1 MLLFL
6 KIQLE
11 LHIYLHMPFHSKLI
25 LITVLLSQISFA
37 GTQFLSIPSSA
48 YDLVYFNSPWR
59 NPAVLNHINKVP
71 ELGLAYGNWLAGI
84 QNVGFKWRGQVGK
97 NSGGLD
103 LRYVGLSDIE
113 LRTNTPTS
121 KPLGY
126 YSAYGVSARGIASR
140 EIGVINFGLAVQLI
154 ELEIYNESTKGFAF
168 DFGAIWSVSKNI
180 KLNISA
186 LNLGRMNNLQNSKPQ
201 LPKRLI
207 SSVSYEQKNSSLFLG
222 VESNSL
228 LNDLVYYAGGSS
240 QYKNLIFGG
249 TSTMTEGM
257 KSISG
262 GVSILLGIYTITY
275 GFQWGDQHLGRPQ
288 MLDISIRL
296 P

>member
-1 MLLFL
+1 MLS
-6 KIQLE
+6 
-11 LHIYLHMPFHSKLI
+11 HSKLI

>member
-1 MLLFL
+1 
-6 KIQLE
+6 
-11 LHIYLHMPFHSKLI
+11 MPFHSKLI

-84 QNVGFKWRGQVGK
+84 QNVGFKWRGQMGK

-126 YSAYGVSARGIASR
+126 YSAYGVSARGITSR

-275 GFQWGDQHLGRPQ
+275 GFQWGDQHLGKPQ

>member
-1 MLLFL
+1 
-6 KIQLE
+6 
-11 LHIYLHMPFHSKLI
+11 MPFHSKLI

-113 LRTNTPTS
+113 LRSNTPTS

>member
-1 MLLFL
+1 
-6 KIQLE
+6 
-11 LHIYLHMPFHSKLI
+11 MPFHSKLI
-25 LITVLLSQISFA
+25 LITVLLSQILFA

-84 QNVGFKWRGQVGK
+84 QNVGFKWRGQMGK

-103 LRYVGLSDIE
+103 LRYVGLNDIE

-207 SSVSYEQKNSSLFLG
+207 SSVSYDQKNSSLFLG

>member
-1 MLLFL
+1 
-6 KIQLE
+6 
-11 LHIYLHMPFHSKLI
+11 MPFHSKLI

-97 NSGGLD
+97 NSSGLD

-126 YSAYGVSARGIASR
+126 YLS
-140 EIGVINFGLAVQLI
+140 LI
-154 ELEIYNESTKGFAF
+154 HI
-168 DFGAIWSVSKNI
+168 
-180 KLNISA
+180 
-186 LNLGRMNNLQNSKPQ
+186 
-201 LPKRLI
+201 
-207 SSVSYEQKNSSLFLG
+207 
-222 VESNSL
+222 
-228 LNDLVYYAGGSS
+228 
-240 QYKNLIFGG
+240 
-249 TSTMTEGM
+249 
-257 KSISG
+257 
-262 GVSILLGIYTITY
+262 
-275 GFQWGDQHLGRPQ
+275 
-288 MLDISIRL
+288 
-296 P
+296 

>member
-1 MLLFL
+1 
-6 KIQLE
+6 
-11 LHIYLHMPFHSKLI
+11 MPFHSKLI

-84 QNVGFKWRGQVGK
+84 QNVGFKWRGRVGK

-207 SSVSYEQKNSSLFLG
+207 SSVSYDQKNSSLFLG

-240 QYKNLIFGG
+240 QYKNLTFGG

-262 GVSILLGIYTITY
+262 GVSLLLGIYTITY

>member
-1 MLLFL
+1 
-6 KIQLE
+6 
-11 LHIYLHMPFHSKLI
+11 MPSHSKLI

-97 NSGGLD
+97 NSSGLD

>member
-1 MLLFL
+1 
-6 KIQLE
+6 
-11 LHIYLHMPFHSKLI
+11 MPSHSKLI

-207 SSVSYEQKNSSLFLG
+207 SSVSYDQKNSSLFLG

>member
-1 MLLFL
+1 
-6 KIQLE
+6 
-11 LHIYLHMPFHSKLI
+11 MPFHSKLI

-97 NSGGLD
+97 NSGGLE

-126 YSAYGVSARGIASR
+126 YSAYGVSGRGIASR

>member
-1 MLLFL
+1 ML
-6 KIQLE
+6 
-11 LHIYLHMPFHSKLI
+11 FHSKLI

-97 NSGGLD
+97 NSSGLD

-140 EIGVINFGLAVQLI
+140 EVGVINFGLAVQLI

-262 GVSILLGIYTITY
+262 GVSILLGTYTITY

>member
-1 MLLFL
+1 
-6 KIQLE
+6 
-11 LHIYLHMPFHSKLI
+11 MPSHSKLI

>member
-1 MLLFL
+1 ML
-6 KIQLE
+6 
-11 LHIYLHMPFHSKLI
+11 FHSKLI
-25 LITVLLSQISFA
+25 LITILLSQISFA

>member
-1 MLLFL
+1 
-6 KIQLE
+6 
-11 LHIYLHMPFHSKLI
+11 MPFHSKLI
-25 LITVLLSQISFA
+25 LITVFLSQISFA

-154 ELEIYNESTKGFAF
+154 ELGIYNESTKGFAF

>member
-1 MLLFL
+1 
-6 KIQLE
+6 
-11 LHIYLHMPFHSKLI
+11 MPSHSKLI
-25 LITVLLSQISFA
+25 LITVLLSQILFA

-84 QNVGFKWRGQVGK
+84 QNVGFKWRGQMGK

-168 DFGAIWSVSKNI
+168 DFGAIWPVSKNI

>member
-1 MLLFL
+1 
-6 KIQLE
+6 
-11 LHIYLHMPFHSKLI
+11 MPFHSKLI

-154 ELEIYNESTKGFAF
+154 ELEIYKESTKGFAF

-207 SSVSYEQKNSSLFLG
+207 SSVSYDQKNSSLFLG

>member
-1 MLLFL
+1 
-6 KIQLE
+6 
-11 LHIYLHMPFHSKLI
+11 MPSHSKLI
-25 LITVLLSQISFA
+25 LITVLLSQILFA

-113 LRTNTPTS
+113 LRANTPTS

-207 SSVSYEQKNSSLFLG
+207 SSVSYDQKNSSLFLG

>member
-1 MLLFL
+1 ML
-6 KIQLE
+6 
-11 LHIYLHMPFHSKLI
+11 FHSKLI
-25 LITVLLSQISFA
+25 LITIFVFQTLFA
-37 GTQFLSIPSSA
+37 GIQFLSIPSSA
-48 YDLVYFNSPWR
+48 YDLVYFNTPWR

-84 QNVGFKWRGQVGK
+84 QNMGFKWRGQLGK

-126 YSAYGVSARGIASR
+126 YSAYGISARGITSR
-140 EIGVINFGLAVQLI
+140 ELGAVNFGLAVQLI
-154 ELEIYNESTKGFAF
+154 ELEIYQESAKGFAL
-168 DFGAIWSVSKNI
+168 DFGAVWSVSKNI
-180 KLNISA
+180 KFNISA
-186 LNLGRMNNLQNSKPQ
+186 LNLGRMNKLQASAPK

-207 SSVSYEQKNSSLFLG
+207 SSVSYEHKNSSFFLG
-222 VESNSL
+222 TESNSL
-228 LNDLVYYAGGSS
+228 LNDIVYYAGGSS
-240 QYKNLIFGG
+240 KYKNLVFGG
-249 TSTMTEGM
+249 TSTMTKGM
-257 KSISG
+257 KNVSG
-262 GVSILLGIYTITY
+262 GVSFLIGIYTITY

>member
-1 MLLFL
+1 
-6 KIQLE
+6 
-11 LHIYLHMPFHSKLI
+11 MPSHSKLI
-25 LITVLLSQISFA
+25 LITILLSQISFA

-84 QNVGFKWRGQVGK
+84 QNVGFKWRGQIGK

>member
-1 MLLFL
+1 
-6 KIQLE
+6 
-11 LHIYLHMPFHSKLI
+11 MPFHSKLI

-207 SSVSYEQKNSSLFLG
+207 SSVSYDQKNSSLFLG

>member
-1 MLLFL
+1 
-6 KIQLE
+6 
-11 LHIYLHMPFHSKLI
+11 MPSHSKLI
-25 LITVLLSQISFA
+25 LITILLSQISFA

-97 NSGGLD
+97 NSSGLD

>member
-1 MLLFL
+1 
-6 KIQLE
+6 
-11 LHIYLHMPFHSKLI
+11 MPFHFKLI
-25 LITVLLSQISFA
+25 SITVLLSQISFA

-84 QNVGFKWRGQVGK
+84 QNVGFKWRGQMGK
-97 NSGGLD
+97 NSSGLD

>member
-1 MLLFL
+1 
-6 KIQLE
+6 
-11 LHIYLHMPFHSKLI
+11 MPSHSKLI
-25 LITVLLSQISFA
+25 LIIVFLSQISFA

-168 DFGAIWSVSKNI
+168 DFGSIWSVSKNI

>member
-1 MLLFL
+1 
-6 KIQLE
+6 
-11 LHIYLHMPFHSKLI
+11 MPSHSKLI

-84 QNVGFKWRGQVGK
+84 QNVGFKWRGQMGK

>member
-1 MLLFL
+1 MLS
-6 KIQLE
+6 
-11 LHIYLHMPFHSKLI
+11 HSKLI

-84 QNVGFKWRGQVGK
+84 QNVGFKWRGRVGK

>member
-1 MLLFL
+1 
-6 KIQLE
+6 
-11 LHIYLHMPFHSKLI
+11 MPFHSKLI
-25 LITVLLSQISFA
+25 LITILLSQISFA

-168 DFGAIWSVSKNI
+168 DFGTIWSVSKNI

-207 SSVSYEQKNSSLFLG
+207 SSVSYDQKNSSLFLG

>member
-1 MLLFL
+1 
-6 KIQLE
+6 
-11 LHIYLHMPFHSKLI
+11 MPFHSKLI
-25 LITVLLSQISFA
+25 LITVFLSQISFA

-97 NSGGLD
+97 NSSGLD

-207 SSVSYEQKNSSLFLG
+207 SSVSYDQKNSSLFLG

>member
-1 MLLFL
+1 
-6 KIQLE
+6 
-11 LHIYLHMPFHSKLI
+11 MPFHSKLI

-207 SSVSYEQKNSSLFLG
+207 SSVSYDQKNSSLFLG

-262 GVSILLGIYTITY
+262 GVSLLLGIYTITY

>member
-1 MLLFL
+1 
-6 KIQLE
+6 
-11 LHIYLHMPFHSKLI
+11 MPFHSKLI

-84 QNVGFKWRGQVGK
+84 QNVGFKWRGKVGK

>member
-1 MLLFL
+1 
-6 KIQLE
+6 
-11 LHIYLHMPFHSKLI
+11 MPFHSKLI

-126 YSAYGVSARGIASR
+126 YSAYGLSARGIASR

>member
-1 MLLFL
+1 
-6 KIQLE
+6 
-11 LHIYLHMPFHSKLI
+11 MPSHSKLI
-25 LITVLLSQISFA
+25 LVTIFLSQISFA

-154 ELEIYNESTKGFAF
+154 ELEIYNENTKGFAF

>member
-1 MLLFL
+1 
-6 KIQLE
+6 
-11 LHIYLHMPFHSKLI
+11 MPSHSKLI

-103 LRYVGLSDIE
+103 LRYVGLTDIE

>member
-1 MLLFL
+1 MPSHF
-6 KIQLE
+6 KI
-11 LHIYLHMPFHSKLI
+11 I
-25 LITVLLSQISFA
+25 LITAFLSQILFA
-37 GTQFLSIPSSA
+37 GTQFLSIPPSA

-84 QNVGFKWRGQVGK
+84 QNVGFKWRGQAGK
-97 NSGGLD
+97 NSSGLD
-103 LRYVGLSDIE
+103 FRYVGLSDVE

-126 YSAYGVSARGIASR
+126 YSAYGISARGLTSR
-140 EIGVINFGLAVQLI
+140 EIGVVNFGLAVQLI

-168 DFGAIWSVSKNI
+168 DFGAIWSVSKNV

-186 LNLGRMNNLQNSKPQ
+186 LNLGRMNKLQTSNPK
-201 LPKRLI
+201 LPERLI
-207 SSVSYEQKNSSLFLG
+207 SSVNYEQKNSSLFLG
-222 VESNSL
+222 IESNSF
-228 LNDLVYYAGGSS
+228 LNDPVYYAGGNS

-249 TSTMTEGM
+249 TSTMTKGM

-262 GVSILLGIYTITY
+262 GVSFLLGIYTITY

>member
-1 MLLFL
+1 
-6 KIQLE
+6 
-11 LHIYLHMPFHSKLI
+11 MPFHSKLI
-25 LITVLLSQISFA
+25 LITILLSQISFA

-207 SSVSYEQKNSSLFLG
+207 SSVSYDQKNSSLFLG

-275 GFQWGDQHLGRPQ
+275 GFQWGDQHLGKPQ

>member
-1 MLLFL
+1 
-6 KIQLE
+6 
-11 LHIYLHMPFHSKLI
+11 MPFHSKLI

-84 QNVGFKWRGQVGK
+84 QNVGFKWRGQMGK